1 MTITFA
7 LSQPLKTHN
16 GDVSELTLKEP
27 KAGLLVKYN
36 DPFQIKPSKDSDGF
50 EYVFDNKSIMQFAAA
65 MTGVDDL
72 ILSDLSVSD
81 FMRLRNKIAEII
93 VQVVPDRNPSAPP
106 AV

>member
-1 MTITFA
+1 MTTTFQ

-16 GDVSELTLKEP
+16 GEVSELTLKEP

-36 DPFQIKPSKDSDGF
+36 DPFQIKPTSEGGF

-65 MTGVDDL
+65 MSGVDDL